1 MSSSKTSPDDFFLS
15 RKRLF
20 RTRILNPF
28 FPFLSQSIVSVC
40 GNFFHSSSLY
50 PSRSIVFC
58 MNSSNSVFYFD
69 VWQMCLLVYFICHSV
84 VMLTISSE
92 QTKGT
97 QKKNIDLYAKTFGL
111 HYWNEIW
118 SIRKSHHNESNVFL
132 SFNVLLAVFSR
143 EYIAMYQRHTHSKHN
158 TRHRAHSF
166 NKLNAKCQTL
176 NHKRCFKR
184 EHKGLSHRT
193 LDLVTLVQMNDKN
206 DDERRTEKKEW
217 VSAVYSREEE
227 LAQPIRFVTIIQSS
241 GLAIAKRDN
250 AVVIR

>member
-1 MSSSKTSPDDFFLS
+1 
-15 RKRLF
+15 
-20 RTRILNPF
+20 
-28 FPFLSQSIVSVC
+28 
-40 GNFFHSSSLY
+40 
-50 PSRSIVFC
+50 
-58 MNSSNSVFYFD
+58 
-69 VWQMCLLVYFICHSV
+69 
-84 VMLTISSE
+84 MLTISSE

-206 DDERRTEKKEW
+206 DDERRTEKKSEW
-217 VSAVYSREEE
+217 VQCTAEKKNWHNRFGSLRLYNRVVWPLQKGTMPSLFDNQREHEIKCDVNTSDSFCCCFCCCIHCCDCCCCF
-227 LAQPIRFVTIIQSS
+227 LDSDQII
-241 GLAIAKRDN
+241 
-250 AVVIR
+250 

>member
-97 QKKNIDLYAKTFGL
+97 QKKTLTCMQRLSVCTTEMKFDPSENPITTSRMCFCLLMSCLQYFLVNTLQCIKGIHTANI
-111 HYWNEIW
+111 
-118 SIRKSHHNESNVFL
+118 
-132 SFNVLLAVFSR
+132 
-143 EYIAMYQRHTHSKHN
+143 THDTALTPLIN
-158 TRHRAHSF
+158 
-166 NKLNAKCQTL
+166 
-176 NHKRCFKR
+176 
-184 EHKGLSHRT
+184 
-193 LDLVTLVQMNDKN
+193 
-206 DDERRTEKKEW
+206 
-217 VSAVYSREEE
+217 
-227 LAQPIRFVTIIQSS
+227 
-241 GLAIAKRDN
+241 
-250 AVVIR
+250 